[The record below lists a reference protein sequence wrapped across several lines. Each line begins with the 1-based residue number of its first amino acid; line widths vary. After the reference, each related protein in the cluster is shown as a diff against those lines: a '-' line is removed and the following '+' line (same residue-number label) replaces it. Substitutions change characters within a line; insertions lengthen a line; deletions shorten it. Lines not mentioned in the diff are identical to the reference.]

1 MDFGSFAQ
9 FLFDFISLGNVGK
22 RLSAN
27 KGQDKER
34 EQVKSYCFF
43 PFADSNLTSFFYR
56 EEPF

>member
-43 PFADSNLTSFFYR
+43 PFRRLQLDFFFYR

>member
-43 PFADSNLTSFFYR
+43 PFRRLQLDFF
-56 EEPF
+56 FL